1 MSLELL
7 LKNVLKYLLE
17 GIAVAIAAK
26 YIPSREIALNEVMM
40 IAVTAA
46 LTFFI
51 LDLFSPSIASGARM
65 GAGFGVGAN
74 LVGFPAH

>member
-7 LKNVLKYLLE
+7 LKNILKYLLE
-17 GIAVAIAAK
+17 GIAVAVAAK
-26 YIPSREIALNEVMM
+26 YIPSREIAFNEVMM

-46 LTFFI
+46 LTFFL

-74 LVGFPAH
+74 LVGFPAA